1 MITLLCED
9 DLISFA
15 ASREF
20 FFLRIVLIALES
32 NWEVHVIDCNYQ
44 RESVMIRNVTYLR
57 VSNREL
63 RLR

>member
-44 RESVMIRNVTYLR
+44 RVMIRNVTYLR